1 MHELS
6 IACDLVHQIC
16 NALKQYP
23 GSKVETIT
31 VAVGVY
37 SGVDPEALRTAFPF
51 AADGT
56 SVRDAELVITAVE
69 PSFTCHSCGASY
81 REAGGTA
88 CPACGSTDMELTAGR
103 ELEITALELLND
115 ENERHS
121 AVKHEDILDPD
132 CFKKQGA

>member
-6 IACDLVHQIC
+6 IACDLVHQVC

-51 AADGT
+51 AAEGT
-56 SVRDAELVITAVE
+56 SVRDAGLVITAVE

-88 CPACGSTDMELTAGR
+88 CPVCGSTDMELIAGR
-103 ELEITALELLND
+103 ELEITAVELLPGED
-115 ENERHS
+115 EKQS
-121 AVKHEDILDPD
+121 AVNHEDMHDTGCL
-132 CFKKQGA
+132 KKQGA